1 MVLVCFSYP
10 GSGRRCQNKF
20 NSCSFFLFIAST
32 WLYLS
37 WARNY
42 TLAECGPLIGQGV
55 TTGWF
60 MRATPCSALNILLLV
75 VYLNKKRRHCFRYIR
90 FRVACFSK
98 SNETYLPNPF
108 IVLMNRSTKPQQRFC
123 EVHKEHGSQTSAVV
137 EQQGVD
143 IRYQHGNV
151 WRQGTSR
158 LMTPPMSRRNLIVM
172 ENDPI
177 RVESRQQEQ
186 KIWESA
192 ISGELLGE
200 KKTPERERGMKQTYR
215 LRAKP
220 RGASSQPSSKR
231 TAHAHGCV
239 TFIMTVVK
247 LVQYDLAVRM
257 ASD

>member
-1 MVLVCFSYP
+1 MVLVYFSYL

-20 NSCSFFLFIAST
+20 ISCSFFLFIAST

-42 TLAECGPLIGQGV
+42 TLAECRPLIGQGV

-60 MRATPCSALNILLLV
+60 MRATPCSALNILLLAV
-75 VYLNKKRRHCFRYIR
+75 HLNKKLRHCFRYIR
-90 FRVACFSK
+90 FRVVCFSK

-143 IRYQHGNV
+143 IRYQHGTV
-151 WRQGTSR
+151 MCDVKGLQGWWLQPCR
-158 LMTPPMSRRNLIVM
+158 G
-172 ENDPI
+172 PI

-200 KKTPERERGMKQTYR
+200 KNTRERAR
-215 LRAKP
+215 HEAN
-220 RGASSQPSSKR
+220 
-231 TAHAHGCV
+231 
-239 TFIMTVVK
+239 I
-247 LVQYDLAVRM
+247 
-257 ASD
+257 